1 MKEIKSA
8 ITELLGIVKRLKNK
22 YPYKEFTLDGRLVGD
37 IGEVLAEQIY
47 DIKLYEKINPRY
59 DGISSTGRKVQIK
72 ATMKN
77 ALTFPADH
85 VPEYYVG
92 IRILENGEIEEIY
105 NGPGSIIWNN
115 ILKERKKPKTNLHN
129 IGIKRL
135 KKLSTII
142 NSGDRI
148 NKKALYR

>member
-1 MKEIKSA
+1 MENIKKA
-8 ITELLGIVKRLKNK
+8 IIELLEIVKRLKSI
-22 YPYKEFTLDGRLVGD
+22 YPFKEFTLDGRLVGD
-37 IGEVLAEQIY
+37 LGEVLAEQVY
-47 DIKLYEKINPRY
+47 DIKLYKRMSPHY
-59 DGISSTGRKVQIK
+59 DGVSSDGRKVQIK
-72 ATMKN
+72 AMMKD

-85 VPEYYVG
+85 VPDYYLG
-92 IRILENGEIEEIY
+92 IRILETGKIEEIY